1 MVTRRHRGLAVGAGA
16 TSRRHAPRPH
26 GPSDPSLRTPI
37 EMLGPHEN
45 EPAPVARGDP
55 ALRRPFKRCFGSTPD
70 AELPDAALLC
80 EIGAGFRFNVTDTE
94 VETEIPV
101 GYTYLCQFIFHD
113 LTSMVADSG
122 KEPSN
127 LHSGRLDLN
136 SVFGSGA
143 TGLAKPAM
151 PMANG
156 RTVPHARSRDLPR
169 DALGRAVIA
178 DPRNDDNLALAQT
191 HMAMIRFYNAI
202 VARYP
207 GISERRAQA
216 LAVTHVQSVVLHDL
230 LSRLIDPIV
239 YDDVMQNGRSIIHT
253 DPHVT
258 GEFQI
263 PLEFAAAC
271 ARFGHS
277 MIRTVYQHWNAAN
290 PGAMLFGFW
299 KHTYNSSDPPLDGAL
314 DESRTRLSDRWV
326 AEWERLLS
334 ARPSPTGQPPL
345 LASRIDTVFAYPLA
359 QIPQIALPA
368 LASSSLLPS
377 TNIAT
382 LSLLRGLS
390 LRLSSG
396 QAVARQVL
404 AAVVDRGGPAFPI
417 LTPDQIMQDEPEV
430 VRSLLTRPRN
440 GARTLAESTPLL
452 LYTLKEA
459 AILSNGMRLGPV
471 GSRIVMETVH
481 AAIEAAQPSIIATH
495 WKPDPGLRP
504 SADDRYTFADLISFA
519 GLSNQ

>member
-1 MVTRRHRGLAVGAGA
+1 MVTRRHRGLTVGAGA
-16 TSRRHAPRPH
+16 TSRRHAPRPR

-37 EMLGPHEN
+37 DMLYPPEN
-45 EPAPVARGDP
+45 EPAPVDRGDP
-55 ALRRPFKRCFGSTPD
+55 ALHRPFKRCFGSTLE
-70 AELPDAALLC
+70 AELPDATTLC
-80 EIGAGFRFNVTDTE
+80 ELGAAFRFNVTDTE

-101 GYTYLCQFIFHD
+101 GYTYLSQFVFHD
-113 LTSMVADSG
+113 LTSMVADAG
-122 KEPSN
+122 REPFN
-127 LHSGRLDLN
+127 LHSGRLNLD
-136 SVFGSGA
+136 SVFGPSTTDPTKPATPMA
-143 TGLAKPAM
+143 TG
-151 PMANG
+151 
-156 RTVPHARSRDLPR
+156 RTAPGARPCDLPR
-169 DALGRAVIA
+169 DAHGRAMIA

-191 HMAMIRFYNAI
+191 HMAVIRFYNAI

-207 GISERRAQA
+207 GMSERRTRA

-230 LSRLIDPIV
+230 LSRLIDPVV
-239 YDDVMQNGRSIIHT
+239 YDDVMQNGRSVIHADPQET
-253 DPHVT
+253 D
-258 GEFQI
+258 FLI

-277 MIRTVYQHWNAAN
+277 MIRTVYQNWNAAN

-299 KHTYNSSDPPLDGAL
+299 KNTYNSSDPPLDGTL
-314 DESRTRLSDRWV
+314 DEPRTQLSDRWV
-326 AEWERLLS
+326 ATWERLLS

-345 LASRIDTVFAYPLA
+345 FASRIDTVFAYPLA
-359 QIPQIALPA
+359 QIPQVALPA

-396 QAVARQVL
+396 QAVARQVRD
-404 AAVVDRGGPAFPI
+404 AVVDRGGPAFPI
-417 LTPDQIMQDEPEV
+417 LTPDQIVQDEPEAA
-430 VRSLLTRPRN
+430 RNLLSWPRG

-459 AILSNGMRLGPV
+459 AILSDGMRLGPM

-481 AAIEAAQPSIIATH
+481 AATEAAQPSILTTR
-495 WKPDPGLRP
+495 WKPDPGLKP
-504 SADDRYTFADLISFA
+504 AAGDRYTFADLISFA

>member
-16 TSRRHAPRPH
+16 TSRGHAPHPRNI
-26 GPSDPSLRTPI
+26 SEPSLTSI
-37 EMLGPHEN
+37 EMLAPRN
-45 EPAPVARGDP
+45 TEPAPVDRGDP
-55 ALRRPFKRCFGSTPD
+55 APHRPFKRCFGSTSE
-70 AELPDAALLC
+70 AELPDASVLC
-80 EIGAGFRFNVTDTE
+80 ELGAAFRFNVTDTE
-94 VETEIPV
+94 VETQIPV
-101 GYTYLCQFIFHD
+101 GYTYLCQFLFHD
-113 LTSMVADSG
+113 LTSMVADAG
-122 KEPSN
+122 GEPFN
-127 LHSGRLDLN
+127 LHSGQLNLD
-136 SVFGSGA
+136 SVFGSSTTDPTNPA
-143 TGLAKPAM
+143 T
-151 PMANG
+151 PMAIG
-156 RTVPHARSRDLPR
+156 RTAPAARLCDLPR
-169 DALGRAVIA
+169 DSSGRAMIA

-207 GISERRAQA
+207 GLSERSARA
-216 LAVTHVQSVVLHDL
+216 LAVTHVQSVALHDL
-230 LSRLIDPIV
+230 LPRLVDPVV
-239 YDDVMQNGRSIIHT
+239 YDDVMQNGRSVIHA
-253 DPHVT
+253 DPQET
-258 GEFQI
+258 KFLI

-299 KHTYNSSDPPLDGAL
+299 KNTYNSSDPPLDGTL
-314 DESRTRLSDRWV
+314 DEPRTRLSDRWI
-326 AEWERLLS
+326 AAWERLLS
-334 ARPSPTGQPPL
+334 ERPSPTGQPPL
-345 LASRIDTVFAYPLA
+345 FASRIDTVFAYPLA
-359 QIPQIALPA
+359 RIPQIALPV

-417 LTPDQIMQDEPEV
+417 LTSDQIVQDEPEAA
-430 VRSLLTRPRN
+430 RTLLTQPRN
-440 GARTLAESTPLL
+440 GARPLAESTPLL

-459 AILSNGMRLGPV
+459 AILSQGMRLGPM
-471 GSRIVMETVH
+471 GSRIVMETLH
-481 AAIEAAQPSIIATH
+481 AAIEAAQHSILAAR
-495 WKPDPGLRP
+495 WKPDPGLKP
-504 SADDRYTFADLISFA
+504 TAGDCYTFADLICFA